1 MVSTRPVTYEKQ
13 LGNFWLQ
20 TLLESFFPHN
30 AVDFTMSYHYVNFSI
45 RFILQPKK
53 FEYWKYI
60 ISAFYNSNYD
70 LAISYDCEDNGL
82 MKAPM
87 YWSFF
92 LYENTV

>member
-1 MVSTRPVTYEKQ
+1 MWILVLGSSYNLKSLSIEKY
-13 LGNFWLQ
+13 
-20 TLLESFFPHN
+20 
-30 AVDFTMSYHYVNFSI
+30 M
-45 RFILQPKK
+45 
-53 FEYWKYI
+53 

-70 LAISYDCEDNGL
+70 PAISYDCEDNGL